1 MVLPSPSKEVM
12 NGVRA
17 ALGLDEV
24 GMRQAV
30 QLVKEWLKQQAH
42 LPQEIGKYRE
52 PLMVPTHF
60 CRSPIFHARRN
71 HFSPTKHPPILPLIV
86 TELHTP

>member
-17 ALGLDEV
+17 ALGLDDD

-30 QLVKEWLKQQAH
+30 RLVKEWLKQQAH
-42 LPQEIGKYRE
+42 LPQEIG
-52 PLMVPTHF
+52 
-60 CRSPIFHARRN
+60 N
-71 HFSPTKHPPILPLIV
+71 
-86 TELHTP
+86 